1 MFERC
6 NPRPLTSKI
15 TFKNRDY
22 NPKTLLCQTLTRYFE
37 FPEMYSLLSGFL
49 KYARRKE
56 EYAVLLLGLDNAGKT
71 VRGEGERVEGRELKG
86 ES

>member
-1 MFERC
+1 
-6 NPRPLTSKI
+6 
-15 TFKNRDY
+15 
-22 NPKTLLCQTLTRYFE
+22 
-37 FPEMYSLLSGFL
+37 MYSLLSGFL

-71 VRGEGERVEGRELKG
+71 VRGEGER